1 MRRDGGAFLRQKV
14 KEKKRREREN
24 KQASVQPACL
34 AGCISCCV
42 APKLPALCCLGPR
55 GGWWC
60 CGDREGGRDY
70 LSPGLQGEE
79 RLKWAK
85 TEMSC
90 AIRE

>member
-1 MRRDGGAFLRQKV
+1 MARLFSDRRLR
-14 KEKKRREREN
+14 KKREREREN

-34 AGCISCCV
+34 VGCISWCV
-42 APKLPALCCLGPR
+42 APNLPALCCFGLH
-55 GGWWC
+55 GGLVVLQE
-60 CGDREGGRDY
+60 DREGGRDY